1 MQRFFDDEQTG
12 LRPDTRDRDEIDDA
26 YKWDVDDIYED
37 WNEWEADI
45 EAVRETMDE
54 FVALEGTLSEGPDR
68 LLETYRLSDEIGMT
82 SYKLYRYPQLKFDV
96 DQRNN
101 DVQARLQQVQ
111 QLFAEYQAKTAWFSP
126 EILTIDQETME
137 QWIDETPE
145 LEKYRFPISEVYR
158 SQKHVLD
165 EEGEQLLAYGSR
177 FRSAP
182 VETYRALTTA
192 DVDFKTIELTDGESV
207 EISRGEY
214 ANILRT
220 CRNQEDRRRAFEAHY
235 SIYEEKRN
243 TFAAL
248 YNGICQRDWAQA
260 QSRNYDGTAEAALD
274 DDNVPVSVL
283 ETLIDVAADG
293 AEPLRRYHELRKE
306 VLDLDDYHLYDG
318 QLPLVDIDEKYP
330 YDDVR
335 PMLIESVA
343 PLGDDY
349 QERMKQALEGGWI
362 DVYENDGKRDGA
374 YSAGVYGVH
383 PYMLLNYT
391 DTIGDVFTLAHELG
405 HTLHTLLSCEHQPFA
420 TSSYTIFVAEVAS
433 TTAEALLLD
442 YLLDRTDDPKQ
453 RAVLLQQSIGNI
465 AGTFY
470 TQAMFADFE
479 LRAHRAVE
487 QGQPLTADAL
497 DAMYLDR
504 YKNLYDEVIETD
516 DLYRVTWSRIPHFYQ
531 SPYYVYQ
538 YATCY
543 ASSAE
548 IVEGLLRDD
557 DETRQQTVD
566 DYLGLLKSGGNDHPM
581 QQLRDAGVDLEKPD
595 VVRAVTRRMDELVD
609 MLDDAL
615 QQIEG

>member
-548 IVEGLLRDD
+548 IVEGLLSDD

>member
-504 YKNLYDEVIETD
+504 YENLYDEVIETD

-548 IVEGLLRDD
+548 IVEGLLSDD